1 MLSARAIL
9 VVAILLTIPAAAFA
23 TEYFVDIPGFL
34 FDPQNITVQEGDIV
48 TWTNNH
54 TFIHTSTSA
63 DGGIEWDSGILNPGD
78 SFSHTFNAA
87 GSFDYICAVHPTMMT
102 GNVTVEPAASIP
114 TLSEWGMIMLSLLLV
129 LGGTFGVIRRRKTAI
144 A

>member
-23 TEYFVDIPGFL
+23 TEYFVDIPGLL
-34 FDPQNITVQEGDIV
+34 FSPQNITIQEGDIV

-54 TFIHTSTSA
+54 TVNHTSTSA
-63 DGGIEWDSGILNPGD
+63 DGGIEWDSGVIAPGG
-78 SFSHTFNAA
+78 SFSLTFNTA
-87 GSFDYICAVHPTMMT
+87 GSYDYLCTIHTAMT
-102 GNVTVEPAASIP
+102 GNVTVEPAGNVP

-129 LGGTFGVIRRRKTAI
+129 LGGTFGVIRRRKTAL